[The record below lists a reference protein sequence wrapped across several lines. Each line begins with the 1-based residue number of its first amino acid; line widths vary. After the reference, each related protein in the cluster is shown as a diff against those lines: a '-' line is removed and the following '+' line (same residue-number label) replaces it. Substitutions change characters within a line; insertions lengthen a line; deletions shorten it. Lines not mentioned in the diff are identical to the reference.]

1 MYTKLYRAL
10 NAILISELRMYSFLL
25 PGYSYQGF
33 YKVGVILFHVPH
45 TALESFFFFLS
56 QLMFYLRIRAVLDDI
71 IFNVS
76 V

>member
-45 TALESFFFFLS
+45 TALDSFFLS

>member
-45 TALESFFFFLS
+45 TALESFFFIS
-56 QLMFYLRIRAVLDDI
+56 AHVL
-71 IFNVS
+71 FKNQS
-76 V
+76 SFGWYYF

>member
-1 MYTKLYRAL
+1 MYTKLYWAL

-25 PGYSYQGF
+25 PDYSYQGF

-45 TALESFFFFLS
+45 TALESFFFLS
-56 QLMFYLRIRAVLDDI
+56 QLTFYLRIRAVLDDI